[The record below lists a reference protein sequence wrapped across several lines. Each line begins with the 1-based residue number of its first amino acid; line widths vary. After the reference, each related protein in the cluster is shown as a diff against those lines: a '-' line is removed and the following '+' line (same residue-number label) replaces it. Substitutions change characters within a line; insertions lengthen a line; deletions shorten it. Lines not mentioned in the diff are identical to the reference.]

1 MGRALLSCAPH
12 YIEEQTMQKARKSIP
27 QTVGRDAR
35 QSAKTV
41 KTGPKPLDPAAQRM
55 VGGGK
60 STSALPVKF
69 W

>member
-1 MGRALLSCAPH
+1 
-12 YIEEQTMQKARKSIP
+12 MQKARKFVP

-35 QSAKTV
+35 QGAKAV

-60 STSALPVKF
+60 STPALPVKF